1 MRRHCN
7 LTYALTIVFIT
18 FAINVLQLETQVLAK
33 ILNHMG
39 ANDLDANSGL
49 DGNKD
54 VGASDANGANVD
66 DNSDGQDQHGRH
78 VHDD

>member
-7 LTYALTIVFIT
+7 LTYALTIVFIVL
-18 FAINVLQLETQVLAK
+18 AINVLQRETQVLAK
-33 ILNHMG
+33 ILDHMG

-49 DGNKD
+49 GGNKG
-54 VGASDANGANVD
+54 VGASDANDANVD
-66 DNSDGQDQHGRH
+66 DNRDDQAHHGRH